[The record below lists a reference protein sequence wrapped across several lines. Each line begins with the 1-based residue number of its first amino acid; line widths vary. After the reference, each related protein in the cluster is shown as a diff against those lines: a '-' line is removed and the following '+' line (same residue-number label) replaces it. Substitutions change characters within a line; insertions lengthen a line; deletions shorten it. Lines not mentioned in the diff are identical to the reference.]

1 MTLSMRPITDEEIN
15 EAADRDTEEERRM
28 EERAEEEEGFLSY
41 LISLFHVYI
50 DKHIE

>member
-28 EERAEEEEGFLSY
+28 EEHAKEEEGFLSY

-50 DKHIE
+50 DNHLE

>member
-15 EAADRDTEEERRM
+15 EAADRDTEEYRRV

-41 LISLFHVYI
+41 LISLFHVYK
-50 DKHIE
+50 DRQIE